1 MQGIVKWFSIKKG
14 FGFIEAQ
21 GKDYFVHIS
30 KVEKNSNLEKGD
42 KVNFEAEQAPKG
54 SKAVK
59 VKKIGS
65 SV

>member
-1 MQGIVKWFSIKKG
+1 MQGTVKWFSSKRG
-14 FGFIEAQ
+14 FGFIEFQ

-42 KVNFEAEQAPKG
+42 KVYFEAQQAPKG

-59 VKKIGS
+59 VRKIS
-65 SV
+65 